1 MGVLRLRRLPH
12 GAESDAACG
21 LISRLDLPGFRLT
34 QCLSQACSPSV
45 AGVARERRVLLIED
59 DADVAALYVLQ
70 LRRDG
75 IPLEHARNGAE
86 ADAFVHDRVPALILV
101 DLKLPDLDGRQLVER
116 WAGDPVSGAI
126 PIWILS
132 NTMPEDNLWWH
143 AAPNVQ
149 RYFLKSKVALSR
161 LSLEIRATLGLPYGD
176 RLSQRTAS

>member
-1 MGVLRLRRLPH
+1 M
-12 GAESDAACG
+12 
-21 LISRLDLPGFRLT
+21 
-34 QCLSQACSPSV
+34 
-45 AGVARERRVLLIED
+45 ARERRVLLIED

-75 IPLEHARNGAE
+75 IPLEHARTGEE
-86 ADAFVHDRVPALILV
+86 ANAFVRDRVPALILI
-101 DLKLPDLDGRQLVER
+101 DLKLPDVDGRELVEK

-143 AAPNVQ
+143 TAPNVQ
-149 RYFLKSKVALSR
+149 RYFLKSKVALTR
-161 LSLEIRATLGLPYGD
+161 LSNEIRATLGLPYGE

>member
-1 MGVLRLRRLPH
+1 M
-12 GAESDAACG
+12 
-21 LISRLDLPGFRLT
+21 
-34 QCLSQACSPSV
+34 
-45 AGVARERRVLLIED
+45 ARERRVLLIED

-101 DLKLPDLDGRQLVER
+101 DLKLPDLDGRELVER

>member
-1 MGVLRLRRLPH
+1 M
-12 GAESDAACG
+12 
-21 LISRLDLPGFRLT
+21 
-34 QCLSQACSPSV
+34 
-45 AGVARERRVLLIED
+45 ARERRVLLIED

-75 IPLEHARNGAE
+75 IPLEHARTGAE
-86 ADAFVHDRVPALILV
+86 AAAFVRDRLPALILV
-101 DLKLPDLDGRQLVER
+101 DLKLPDVDGRELVER
-116 WAGDPVSGAI
+116 WGGDPVSGAI

-149 RYFLKSKVALSR
+149 RYFLKSRVALGR
-161 LSLEIRATLGLPYGD
+161 LSLEIRATLGLPYGE